1 MPLGRQAKVK
11 AMKIYTVSNNKK
23 EEGVQANAS
32 TNKRKP
38 IRNTFISLLFVP
50 QKKTNRFPFKR
61 WLIDVIS

>member
-38 IRNTFISLLFVP
+38 IRNTFISLLFAPPVP
-50 QKKTNRFPFKR
+50 HRRKQIVFRLKGG
-61 WLIDVIS
+61 